1 MKVGS
6 RVQCLVA
13 ELGFEAEVS
22 MAESVRRLEIEQIG
36 FTDLVISVFGVV
48 SCGSGRAI
56 GNKGAVGLRTE
67 DGSSG
72 SAPATW
78 SETVGRTD
86 WAFGRL

>member
-1 MKVGS
+1 MSGAES
-6 RVQCLVA
+6 RWMCGLQQSQWDLLIRFRGWCV
-13 ELGFEAEVS
+13 GFE
-22 MAESVRRLEIEQIG
+22 G
-36 FTDLVISVFGVV
+36 LVMKRWDGAAVP
-48 SCGSGRAI
+48 CGSGHAI

-78 SETVGRTD
+78 SETVGGAD